1 MFGRSRGASAG
12 WMHVL
17 PATPSCCPR
26 LEGRSTAGASG
37 GHINLTGERG
47 SAFKAMNKAIA
58 ALWEALGLPAVQ
70 APGEAEAMCAALQ
83 LAGLVQACATKDSDA
98 LVLGAT
104 KVFHTITLA
113 VRLPLCYPRPQLD
126 G

>member
-1 MFGRSRGASAG
+1 
-12 WMHVL
+12 MHAL
-17 PATPSCCPR
+17 PTPPSCCRR
-26 LEGRSTAGASG
+26 LEGRSTAGVSS

-47 SAFKAMNKAIA
+47 VAFKAMNKAIA

-83 LAGLVQACATKDSDA
+83 LVGLVQACATKDSDA

-113 VRLPLCYPRPQLD
+113 VRLPLCHTHLQL
-126 G
+126 GG

>member
-1 MFGRSRGASAG
+1 MFCRSRGATAD
-12 WMHVL
+12 WMHAL
-17 PATPSCCPR
+17 PTTPSCCHR
-26 LEGRSTAGASG
+26 FEGRFNAPSSSG
-37 GHINLTGERG
+37 YVNQTGERG
-47 SAFKAMNKAIA
+47 LAFNAMNKAIA
-58 ALWEALGLPAVQ
+58 ALWDALGLPAVQ

-113 VRLPLCYPRPQLD
+113 VRLPLHHARPQLY